1 MELPRERSFVMSDG
15 VTKNTMDLYGNGSLS
30 VEKDFNGLE
39 NKYYGHDLTNKSLI
53 SIREGGAGDLLFKT
67 PFLKYLKE
75 KYPSLDLVVSRIH
88 RAEMLVRSNL
98 VLTKKNIPNCEKFI
112 HVVND
117 LRKIGF
123 DHVSAWPIRNSDD
136 KKDLSLS
143 PLEEELDKMSEWVE
157 KNQEPNFRLRL
168 LNEKSRVVYQAGQ
181 KLTLF
186 PDGKLSSSWCN

>member
-1 MELPRERSFVMSDG
+1 MGLKTIYITVHD
-15 VTKNTMDLYGNGSLS
+15 TN
-30 VEKDFNGLE
+30 EKRNAEF
-39 NKYYGHDLTNKSLI
+39 YHVKS
-53 SIREGGAGDLLFKT
+53 
-67 PFLKYLKE
+67 
-75 KYPSLDLVVSRIH
+75 YPSLDLVVSRIH